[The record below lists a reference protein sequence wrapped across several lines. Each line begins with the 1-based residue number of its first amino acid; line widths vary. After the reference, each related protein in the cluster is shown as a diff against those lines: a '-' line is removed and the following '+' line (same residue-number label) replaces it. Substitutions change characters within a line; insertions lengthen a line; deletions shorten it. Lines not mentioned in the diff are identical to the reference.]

1 MWGANGGL
9 HNSTTRLDA
18 QLHLLHTNYELF
30 KTDPSVDSFKTFTD
44 GFSVEKQTDR
54 VASDLDRYPELRST
68 MEQLVPAQVDYKA
81 FWARYYFL
89 RNELDVEEKKRKE
102 LLKGMCSVWGG
113 RGLGIDR
120 F

>member
-1 MWGANGGL
+1 M
-9 HNSTTRLDA
+9 DA

-30 KTDPSVDSFKTFTD
+30 KTDPKVDSFKAFTD
-44 GFSVEKQTDR
+44 EFSAETQTNR

-68 MEQLVPAQVDYKA
+68 MEQLVPAQVDYKS

-102 LLKGMCSVWGG
+102 LLKGMCSV
-113 RGLGIDR
+113 
-120 F
+120 